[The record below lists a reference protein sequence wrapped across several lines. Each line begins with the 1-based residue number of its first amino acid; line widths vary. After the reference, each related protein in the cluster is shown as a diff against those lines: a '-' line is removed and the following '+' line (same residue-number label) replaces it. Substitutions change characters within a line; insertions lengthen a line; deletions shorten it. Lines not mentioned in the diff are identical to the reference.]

1 MIGWRGGR
9 AGLLR
14 RGRTGDNALV
24 RQPCRPGSDVVQ
36 TGVEV
41 SE

>member
-1 MIGWRGGR
+1 VTGRRGGR
-9 AGLLR
+9 VGLLR
-14 RGRTGDNALV
+14 GGRIGDNALV
-24 RQPCRPGSDVVQ
+24 RQPCRPGSDEAQ